1 MRVSPVDL
9 SPLANL
15 LKSEPDA
22 RVIILNSNPLHN
34 VEPSQE
40 LLSAGN
46 VCFDISM
53 VEGVGGVARLA
64 KKLSVHRVLFGTH
77 YPLFYFESA
86 VLKVREAEFTE
97 AERQAVLDSNALR
110 LLAT

>member
-1 MRVSPVDL
+1 MIDPKI
-9 SPLANL
+9 PY
-15 LKSEPDA
+15 A
-22 RVIILNSNPLHN
+22 R
-34 VEPSQE
+34 
-40 LLSAGN
+40 SAQGRTPG
-46 VCFDISM
+46 VLWKMS